1 MEISHMRR
9 LHSLVLLTA
18 LAISLPFSSPANA
31 ESTRTDGTLSLAQGE
46 RMAADLKQ
54 GMSPDEVQKLFGKP
68 SQTALKSD
76 ANATNV
82 PSKGTLQW
90 TYVFVSSS
98 DQRSLRVEFAA
109 KSLEDWY
116 VNSWDWTAH

>member
-1 MEISHMRR
+1 MRR
-9 LHSLVLLTA
+9 LHSLAFLTVLAT
-18 LAISLPFSSPANA
+18 SLPFSSTANA
-31 ESTRTDGTLSLAQGE
+31 ESTRTDGSLSLAQGE

-54 GMSPDEVQKLFGKP
+54 GMSLDEVQKLLGKP

-90 TYVFVSSS
+90 IYAFGGASA
-98 DQRSLRVEFAA
+98 QRSLRVEFAA

-116 VNSWDWTAH
+116 VNSWEWTTY

>member
-1 MEISHMRR
+1 MRR
-9 LHSLVLLTA
+9 LHYLTF
-18 LAISLPFSSPANA
+18 LTILGISLPFSSTADA

-46 RMAADLKQ
+46 RMAAELKQ
-54 GMSPDEVQKLFGKP
+54 GMSLDEVQKLLGKP

-90 TYVFVSSS
+90 IYVFGSSS
-98 DQRSLRVEFAA
+98 PQRNLRVEFAA

-116 VNSWDWTAH
+116 VNSWEWTTY